1 MSRVVAL
8 AGLGEE
14 QPRVSPTG
22 ATMLMWGL
30 VFGTTIGI
38 FVGTL
43 LLNPS
48 RKRKA

>member
-1 MSRVVAL
+1 
-8 AGLGEE
+8 
-14 QPRVSPTG
+14 
-22 ATMLMWGL
+22 MLMWGL

-43 LLNPS
+43 LLNPT